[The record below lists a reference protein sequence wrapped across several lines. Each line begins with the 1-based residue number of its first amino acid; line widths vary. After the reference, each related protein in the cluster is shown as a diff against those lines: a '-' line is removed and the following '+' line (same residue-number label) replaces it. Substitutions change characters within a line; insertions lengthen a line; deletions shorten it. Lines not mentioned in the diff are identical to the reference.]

1 MKIKRGIQAG
11 PQKVVLYGPEGIGKS
26 TFAAQFPNP
35 LFLDVEEGTRHMDV
49 ARVDPSP
56 ASWTALLETV
66 KEFLREG
73 PGDFGTLVLD
83 TADWAEQMCVKHV
96 CAKNQKEGVEDFSYG
111 KGYTYVAEEFGR
123 LLNLLS
129 QVVSG
134 GANVVVLAHAKMRK
148 FEQPDELGA
157 YDRWELKL
165 SKQVAPLVK
174 EWSDMLLFA
183 NYKTMVVTKGEG
195 KNLKAKAQGQG
206 KRVLYTTHHAC
217 WDAKNRH
224 GLADELPL
232 DFGQIAHCIPAGLAA
247 PVPVP
252 APEAPTAA
260 PAPMPAPEA
269 PAAEPTPEAQAPEP
283 EAPAQSQVPDR
294 LAQLMYQSHV
304 AEEEVR
310 KVIGRLGH
318 FPQNTPWSIL
328 EEQGYVD
335 GYILPQWSYFVQAIE
350 SDPNWLPF

>member
-1 MKIKRGIQAG
+1 
-11 PQKVVLYGPEGIGKS
+11 
-26 TFAAQFPNP
+26 
-35 LFLDVEEGTRHMDV
+35 MDV
-49 ARVDPSP
+49 ARVDPPP

-73 PGDFGTLVLD
+73 AGDFGTLVLD
-83 TADWAEQMCVKHV
+83 TADWAEQLCVKHV

-217 WDAKNRH
+217 WDAKSRH

-252 APEAPTAA
+252 APEHTNLFPGCVGGLGGGRRFPIPT
-260 PAPMPAPEA
+260 
-269 PAAEPTPEAQAPEP
+269 TPPRPRQ
-283 EAPAQSQVPDR
+283 
-294 LAQLMYQSHV
+294 
-304 AEEEVR
+304 
-310 KVIGRLGH
+310 VIGRLGH

>member
-1 MKIKRGIQAG
+1 
-11 PQKVVLYGPEGIGKS
+11 
-26 TFAAQFPNP
+26 
-35 LFLDVEEGTRHMDV
+35 MDV
-49 ARVDPSP
+49 ARVDPPP

-73 PGDFGTLVLD
+73 AGDFGTLVLD
-83 TADWAEQMCVKHV
+83 TADWAEQLCVKHV

-217 WDAKNRH
+217 WDAKSRH

-252 APEAPTAA
+252 APE
-260 PAPMPAPEA
+260 
-269 PAAEPTPEAQAPEP
+269 
-283 EAPAQSQVPDR
+283 
-294 LAQLMYQSHV
+294 LMYQSHV